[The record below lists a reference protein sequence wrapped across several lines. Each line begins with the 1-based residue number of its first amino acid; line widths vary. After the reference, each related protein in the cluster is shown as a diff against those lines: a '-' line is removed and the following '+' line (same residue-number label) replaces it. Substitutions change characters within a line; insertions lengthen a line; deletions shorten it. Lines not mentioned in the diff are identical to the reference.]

1 MSADKNLETVYVASG
16 QWEAQVVKSRL
27 EAADIPVL
35 LSYESVGPVMGITV
49 NGLGE
54 VKILVPRS
62 LAPQARAV
70 LQETPGP
77 PPQA

>member
-1 MSADKNLETVYVASG
+1 MGGGKNLETVYVASG

-35 LSYESVGPVMGITV
+35 LSYESVGPVVGITV
-49 NGLGE
+49 DGLGE
-54 VKILVPRS
+54 VKVMVPRP

-70 LQETPGP
+70 LQETPEP
-77 PPQA
+77 PP